1 MLSNKAAADLNSFK
15 QKKAPGLRS
24 PQLFQKVLVVLSSHR
39 YRLPACRFVL
49 DLFDR
54 GVLRRLVLEEEGSED
69 DEEEDDGVEMGR
81 G

>member
-1 MLSNKAAADLNSFK
+1 MNSFK

-24 PQLFQKVLVVLSSHR
+24 LQLFQKVLVVLSSHR
-39 YRLPACRFVL
+39 YRLPACRFVW

-69 DEEEDDGVEMGR
+69 DEEEDDGIEMGR

>member
-1 MLSNKAAADLNSFK
+1 
-15 QKKAPGLRS
+15 
-24 PQLFQKVLVVLSSHR
+24 
-39 YRLPACRFVL
+39 VL

>member
-1 MLSNKAAADLNSFK
+1 
-15 QKKAPGLRS
+15 
-24 PQLFQKVLVVLSSHR
+24 
-39 YRLPACRFVL
+39 VL

-69 DEEEDDGVEMGR
+69 DEEEDDGIEMGR